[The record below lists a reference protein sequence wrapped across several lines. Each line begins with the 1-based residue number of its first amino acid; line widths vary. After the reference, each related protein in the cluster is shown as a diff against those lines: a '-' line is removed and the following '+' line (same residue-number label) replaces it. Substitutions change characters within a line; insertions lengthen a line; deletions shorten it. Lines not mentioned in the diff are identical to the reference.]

1 LYLDGILALSIEVA
15 KREILLLMRLISYGK
30 GMNFMF
36 TTLLYQLE
44 KSADPEQWKFLKKYE
59 KSLFLL

>member
-1 LYLDGILALSIEVA
+1 GILALSIEVA
-15 KREILLLMRLISYGK
+15 KWEILLLMRLISYGK

-36 TTLLYQLE
+36 NTLLYQLE
-44 KSADPEQWKFLKKYE
+44 KSADPEQWRFLKKYE

>member
-1 LYLDGILALSIEVA
+1 SIEVA

-59 KSLFLL
+59 NSLFLL